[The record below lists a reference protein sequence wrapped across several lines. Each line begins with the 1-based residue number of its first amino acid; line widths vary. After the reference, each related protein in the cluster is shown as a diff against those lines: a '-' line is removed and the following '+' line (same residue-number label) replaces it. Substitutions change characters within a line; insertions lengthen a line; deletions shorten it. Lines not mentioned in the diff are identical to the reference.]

1 MDKKAI
7 EDLAVAAVKES
18 VTVCDLLSP
27 FISDNDKEPSWDG
40 HIYIYKNKNKTK
52 DGMRRIPVQVKGTER
67 DNLSKAEISFRIS
80 KIDLN
85 NYLEDGGIVF
95 FVVYVGHDGQA
106 KQIYYAG
113 LTPVKIRILL
123 DEAKEQASK
132 SIKLHRFPKDNNKKE
147 MIIINCC
154 EDCQRQASFAKAK
167 LLSIEELEQQGALES
182 LTFSV
187 TSVGGLDPQ
196 TALLTNDVYLYAN
209 IKGGTIPQPIE
220 AVPQRLVIHEER
232 NARISVEQRLLYT
245 KFTFIRDANAITMQ
259 FGKSFSITSKE
270 KEHGI
275 KFNYK
280 GTNSLRQL
288 VIDLDFMLALIR
300 ENGFSIDDTFVPL
313 DMKKADYS
321 NFPIAEMED
330 RLAYFKKIVQ
340 LLDFLNCPKDI
351 ILDTLNAKDWRTI
364 NNLVCGLVDGRSVE
378 GLKED
383 LSPIIMMEVGELHF
397 IVCLL
402 RDESQKGTYRFA
414 DFFHTEMLFVYEN
427 QTGEKLATS
436 QFSLLR
442 AENILKADNIRYD
455 VLLPSF
461 KKADCN
467 KETIT
472 RANFFLLEL
481 LTAYDISQKSE
492 ILDTASA
499 FSEWIMTASEEE
511 LPYSIRILNDLQIKK
526 RQRQLTEEEKRELYR
541 LIEMPDSTEETI
553 VGAYLLLDQQ
563 TAAELHFEKVQADI
577 QNEFKKYPIY
587 HFWNDGGQTNGQA

>member
-40 HIYIYKNKNKTK
+40 HIYIYKNRNKTK
-52 DGMRRIPVQVKGTER
+52 DGMRRIPVQVKGTEK
-67 DNLSKAEISFRIS
+67 DNLSKAEISFRVS

-95 FVVYVGHDGQA
+95 FVVYIGHNGQA

-270 KEHGI
+270 KGHGI

-340 LLDFLNCPKDI
+340 LFDLLNCPKDI

-402 RDESQKGTYRFA
+402 KDESQKGTYRFA

-455 VLLPSF
+455 ALLPSF
-461 KKADCN
+461 QKVERH
-467 KETIT
+467 KETMT

-481 LTAYDISQKSE
+481 LTAYDINQKSE

-563 TAAELHFEKVQADI
+563 TASELHFEKVQADI

-587 HFWNDGGQTNGQA
+587 HFWNDEGQTNGQA